1 MGLSKATDSPQ
12 RSATG
17 AGPAVLGGDTLPV
30 TLKTIQQQQTLKIE
44 TDLEEKDESTG
55 KGERI

>member
-1 MGLSKATDSPQ
+1 MGLSKAADSPQ
-12 RSATG
+12 RPTTR

-30 TLKTIQQQQTLKIE
+30 TMKTIQQQQTLKIE